1 MYSRAFPFSSST
13 RKRTLATRPLNC
25 SRSAPKDK
33 ASTERKISS
42 LQFRPPDRRRYQDL
56 CRKIG
61 IGIEVGARKTF
72 TDYLDDVSTV
82 YPDPVALRSN
92 NGNLAVALSDRSF
105 SSRDTLMVLTG
116 IKGKQRGNS
125 FDKDWYLFGGI
136 TLYFR
141 VGSILRD
148 ICEPFKRRR
157 YF

>member
-1 MYSRAFPFSSST
+1 
-13 RKRTLATRPLNC
+13 
-25 SRSAPKDK
+25 
-33 ASTERKISS
+33 
-42 LQFRPPDRRRYQDL
+42 
-56 CRKIG
+56 
-61 IGIEVGARKTF
+61 
-72 TDYLDDVSTV
+72 
-82 YPDPVALRSN
+82 
-92 NGNLAVALSDRSF
+92 
-105 SSRDTLMVLTG
+105 MVLTG